1 MAVSITS
8 RYRSLGVQD
17 FPDTQGTTHPSVPI
31 RRHRAGAPDPRA
43 SQYRHIVTGVE
54 TIEYLSFRFYANSE
68 SWWRIADANPVRYPL
83 DARPGD
89 ALTVPSS
96 NELQGTTD
104 RTRTF
109 R

>member
-8 RYRSLGVQD
+8 RYRSVGVQA
-17 FPDTQGTTHPSVPI
+17 FPDRLGLTHPSVPI
-31 RRHRAGAPDPRA
+31 RRHNPDAVDPRA
-43 SQYRHIVTGVE
+43 AQYRHLVTGLE

-68 SWWRIADANPVRYPL
+68 SWWRIADANPVRFPL

-96 NELQGTTD
+96 NSLQGTTD